1 VRSLAP
7 AELLAAWECA
17 STAAPT
23 ARAPVVLA
31 AAEDETSH
39 DPLLDLPV
47 GQLAARLLDLRQL
60 LIGRDVEATTAC
72 PGCAEQVD
80 LEFALEDIRVVEQQD
95 EHVHV
100 EESGYKVWCRSP
112 TTRDLDMLPPR
123 PDATRRLLTRCI
135 ERVEHKHKAV
145 SASKLPRAVLAALD
159 DALEC
164 ANAQADVV
172 LSLTCP
178 ACGRAWQAPFE
189 IGAFLWEEVD
199 ARAVALMLEVDALAC
214 AYGWRESDIL
224 ALSPQRRAR
233 YLELVLA

>member
-1 VRSLAP
+1 
-7 AELLAAWECA
+7 
-17 STAAPT
+17 
-23 ARAPVVLA
+23 VVLA

-80 LEFALEDIRVVEQQD
+80 LEFALDDIRGEQQD

-112 TTRDLDMLPPR
+112 TTRDLEMLPQR
-123 PDATRRLLTRCI
+123 RDATRRLLTRCI

-145 SASKLPRAVLAALD
+145 GASKLPRAVLAALD
-159 DALEC
+159 EALERT
-164 ANAQADVV
+164 NAQADVV

-178 ACGRAWQAPFE
+178 ACGCAWQAPFD

-199 ARAVALMLEVDALAC
+199 ATAVALLLEIDALAC
-214 AYGWRESDIL
+214 AYGWREPDIL
-224 ALSPQRRAR
+224 ALSPQRRAH
-233 YLELVLA
+233 YLDLVLA